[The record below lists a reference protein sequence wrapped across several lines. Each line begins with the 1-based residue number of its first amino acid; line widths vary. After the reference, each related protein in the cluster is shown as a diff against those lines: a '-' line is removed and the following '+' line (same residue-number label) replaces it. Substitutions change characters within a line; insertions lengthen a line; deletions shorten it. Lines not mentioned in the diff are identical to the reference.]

1 MIKLQSKTI
10 KSISL
15 ILLFSGML
23 TACSESKK
31 SSSNEEAAIS
41 VTVEN
46 IESPSGSG
54 YFSASGQIEAEQFA
68 NISTRIM
75 GYVSKVYVTVGDQVR
90 KGQSLIDV
98 NNADMEAKKAQAQA
112 GILQAEARFNRAEKE
127 LKRFQSLYDQ
137 KSASQKELDDI
148 TTQYDV
154 AKAQLESAKQVQKEV
169 ESMLFY
175 TNIKAPFSGRI
186 TSKSIKVGDMTKPG
200 QHLMSIEAPEAFV
213 GMAMVSETNIPY
225 VKENDSVEVFVKSNE
240 TTIKGLISEISTS
253 SQNSGG
259 QYLVKIKLDI
269 PENTKLY
276 SGMFISVVFPS
287 LESKNTQVSIPK
299 TALVQKGDLNG
310 IYTVSASN
318 TAILR
323 WLKLGRSLGD
333 RIEVL
338 SGLTAGEQVILSA
351 EGKIY
356 NGVNV
361 TIK

>member
-1 MIKLQSKTI
+1 MRTLQSNTI
-10 KSISL
+10 KILSL
-15 ILLFSGML
+15 GLLL
-23 TACSESKK
+23 TLVTGACSDSKK
-31 SSSNEEAAIS
+31 TSAHEETPVA

-46 IESPSGSG
+46 IEFPSGMG
-54 YFSASGQIEAEQFA
+54 YFSASGQIEADQFA

-75 GYVSKVYVTVGDQVR
+75 GYVSKVYVTVGDQVK
-90 KGQSLIDV
+90 KGQPLIDI
-98 NNADMEAKKAQAQA
+98 NNADMEARKAQADA
-112 GILQAEARFNRAEKE
+112 GILQAQARFDRAEKE
-127 LKRFQSLYDQ
+127 LNRFQSLYEQ

-175 TNIKAPFSGRI
+175 TNIKAPFSGKI

-200 QHLMSIEAPEAFV
+200 QHLMSLEAPDAFV
-213 GMAMVSETNIPY
+213 GMAMVSESNIPY
-225 VKENDSVEVFVKSNE
+225 VHQNDSVQVFVKSNDE
-240 TTIKGLISEISTS
+240 TIKGVISEVSTS

-269 PENTKLY
+269 PKNLKLF

-287 LESKNTQVSIPK
+287 LEKSSTQVMVPK
-299 TALVQKGDLNG
+299 SALIQKGDLNG

-323 WLKLGRSLGD
+323 WLKTGKSLGNQV
-333 RIEVL
+333 EVL
-338 SGLTAGEQVILSA
+338 SGLKPGEQVIVDA

-356 NGVNV
+356 NGVKV
-361 TIK
+361 IIK